1 MIIEQSVLHIFDF
14 LTENNIF
21 SDNPIDLSDPS
32 IYDFIAKH
40 IKNTINSTNAEQG
53 IVSRDST
60 FAIMY
65 SERVDFI
72 DFSKRIANEILRLLS
87 MSNSRNSFDLLLTKY
102 NDNDVDYISFI
113 FLKHKPS
120 FTRMVETNELG
131 ISNQIIKHSS
141 IFVSSNQKVDN
152 FAIVNMSDFTVRF
165 LEEKIDINAEPSP
178 LFSKNLF
185 SCVKTTKPTKEIL
198 KKVDKIVEEVALA
211 YEVNPVVAL
220 TNAKNYV
227 NEKLESNEE
236 IITDKLSEDIFPESL
251 EMQEKFTSLAKEKE
265 IPVKIEVD
273 KKVASKVIKNQKIKT
288 DTGIEVIFPAEY
300 SQNHDFIEFINNPDG
315 TISIQIKNIAKISN
329 K

>member
-1 MIIEQSVLHIFDF
+1 
-14 LTENNIF
+14 
-21 SDNPIDLSDPS
+21 
-32 IYDFIAKH
+32 
-40 IKNTINSTNAEQG
+40 
-53 IVSRDST
+53 
-60 FAIMY
+60 
-65 SERVDFI
+65 
-72 DFSKRIANEILRLLS
+72 
-87 MSNSRNSFDLLLTKY
+87 
-102 NDNDVDYISFI
+102 
-113 FLKHKPS
+113 
-120 FTRMVETNELG
+120 MVETNELG